1 MLSLRVPFRPPCTL
15 SSVGMFR
22 DPVITS
28 PHASLVLVLATCV
41 VTAAARAARTI
52 GQADL
57 NSVWPV
63 AIAAMVVGSVLFGF
77 SVLDERHRPQSV
89 SGWLVAGSAAAGN
102 SLVLFSAALG
112 IDKF

>member
-1 MLSLRVPFRPPCTL
+1 M
-15 SSVGMFR
+15 
-22 DPVITS
+22 ITS
-28 PHASLVLVLATCV
+28 PHASLILVLATCV
-41 VTAAARAARTI
+41 VTAVARAARTI

-77 SVLDERHRPQSV
+77 AVLDQGRRPRSV
-89 SGWLVAGSAAAGN
+89 IEWLVAAFAAAGN